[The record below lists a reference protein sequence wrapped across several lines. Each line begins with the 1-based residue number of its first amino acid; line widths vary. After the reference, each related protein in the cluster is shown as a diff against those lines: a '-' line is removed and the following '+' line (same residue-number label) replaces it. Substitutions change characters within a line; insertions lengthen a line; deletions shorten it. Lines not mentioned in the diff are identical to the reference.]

1 MMCAVVSMVESVSLM
16 DSVNALSDIQ
26 ADIVDNVSSFVG
38 LLFAMLKSYVYL
50 LINIYISML
59 IFNFD

>member
-26 ADIVDNVSSFVG
+26 ADIVDNVSLFV
-38 LLFAMLKSYVYL
+38 LFAILKSYIYL
-50 LINIYISML
+50 LINIYFSML

>member
-26 ADIVDNVSSFVG
+26 VDIVDNVSVFVFW
-38 LLFAMLKSYVYL
+38 LH
-50 LINIYISML
+50 
-59 IFNFD
+59 

>member
-26 ADIVDNVSSFVG
+26 ADIVDNVSLFV
-38 LLFAMLKSYVYL
+38 LFAILKSYVYL
-50 LINIYISML
+50 LINIF
-59 IFNFD
+59 FNVDI

>member
-26 ADIVDNVSSFVG
+26 ADIVDNVSVFV
-38 LLFAMLKSYVYL
+38 LLVILNSYVYL
-50 LINIYISML
+50 LINIF
-59 IFNFD
+59 FNVDI

>member
-26 ADIVDNVSSFVG
+26 ADIVDNVRLF
-38 LLFAMLKSYVYL
+38 LLLVTLKSNVYL
-50 LINIYISML
+50 LIDIYFHVDTGI
-59 IFNFD
+59 

>member
-26 ADIVDNVSSFVG
+26 ADIVDNVSLFV
-38 LLFAMLKSYVYL
+38 LFAILKSYVYL
-50 LINIYISML
+50 LIDIYLNVDI
-59 IFNFD
+59 

>member
-26 ADIVDNVSSFVG
+26 ADIVDNVSSFV
-38 LLFAMLKSYVYL
+38 LFAILKSYVYL
-50 LINIYISML
+50 LINIF
-59 IFNFD
+59 FNVDI

>member
-26 ADIVDNVSSFVG
+26 ADIVDNVSLFV
-38 LLFAMLKSYVYL
+38 LLAILKSYVYL
-50 LINIYISML
+50 LINIYFHVDTGI
-59 IFNFD
+59 